1 MMGNSNEPK
10 RVIAWGRIFFDVIIV
25 VILANFGKLSS
36 FFGSVFAPVIYD
48 EIDPFSDM
56 LVEVSGTEPFL
67 TLEYTDI
74 SGDPFLMENVKYEA
88 DKTSGLSNGDVVTIT
103 ATASKRALKAAKKV
117 FSRTTMQYTV
127 EGQPFYITPDT
138 ELTDEQLASLQSS
151 MQDLIQTMLMENGA
165 DIQHEVQSYLFDDSW
180 KYGFMSVNPIVT
192 VSDFK
197 NVELVVLPIESSYNI
212 ANGRAHLL
220 TEMTITFDPNNNRD
234 EPQTFT
240 ACLSTQ
246 FHTIEMQGND
256 ITSWD
261 LQYKKFYDNVH
272 DGVIVLK
279 KEDPTC
285 KEIPLPAA
293 Q

>member
-1 MMGNSNEPK
+1 MGNSNEPK

>member
-1 MMGNSNEPK
+1 MSSSNEPK
-10 RVIAWGRIFFDVIIV
+10 RVIAWGRIFFVAIIV
-25 VILANFGKLSS
+25 VILANFGKISS

-103 ATASKRALKAAKKV
+103 ATASKRALKAAKKQ
-117 FSRTTMQYTV
+117 FTRTTMQYTV

-138 ELTDEQLASLQSS
+138 ELTDEQLSSLQSN
-151 MQDLIQTMLMENGA
+151 MQDLIQTMLMDNGA

-180 KYGFMSVNPIVT
+180 KYGFMSDDPIVT

-293 Q
+293 E

>member
-1 MMGNSNEPK
+1 MSNSNEPK
-10 RVIAWGRIFFDVIIV
+10 RVIAWGRIFFVVIIV
-25 VILANFGKLSS
+25 VILANFGKISS

-56 LVEVSGTEPFL
+56 LVEVSGTEPFI

-88 DKTSGLSNGDVVTIT
+88 DKTNGLSNGDVVTIT
-103 ATASKRALKAAKKV
+103 ATASKRALKAAKKQ
-117 FSRTTMQYTV
+117 FTRTTMQYTV

-138 ELTDEQLASLQSS
+138 ELTDEQLASMQSS

-180 KYGFMSVNPIVT
+180 KYGFMSDDPIVT

>member
-1 MMGNSNEPK
+1 
-10 RVIAWGRIFFDVIIV
+10 
-25 VILANFGKLSS
+25 
-36 FFGSVFAPVIYD
+36 
-48 EIDPFSDM
+48 
-56 LVEVSGTEPFL
+56 
-67 TLEYTDI
+67 
-74 SGDPFLMENVKYEA
+74 
-88 DKTSGLSNGDVVTIT
+88 
-103 ATASKRALKAAKKV
+103 
-117 FSRTTMQYTV
+117 
-127 EGQPFYITPDT
+127 
-138 ELTDEQLASLQSS
+138 
-151 MQDLIQTMLMENGA
+151 MQDLIQTMLMDNGA

-180 KYGFMSVNPIVT
+180 KYGFMSDDPIVT

-197 NVELVVLPIESSYNI
+197 NVELVALPIESSYNI

-293 Q
+293 E